1 MYTRRIRI
9 VACIAGSG
17 CLKQQKQMVSKVT
30 MPLWSLMWRREDA
43 GQVARDNWEIE
54 TWMVGREYGVYYIKS
69 FLMMLE
75 NEEMKRSV
83 GGN

>member
-1 MYTRRIRI
+1 
-9 VACIAGSG
+9 
-17 CLKQQKQMVSKVT
+17 
-30 MPLWSLMWRREDA
+30 MWRREDA